1 MSLESIAKYLEKH
14 HLTTE
19 LIERTNREERL
30 ILTGASRTAK
40 ALITTSLAK
49 NESKRLLVI
58 VPTLED
64 ATRWYPLVK
73 DCGWTK
79 TCLYPTSEVSP
90 YETTQVTSEIIWG
103 QLQVL
108 SDILELKDDEN
119 IAIIATERSL
129 QPHLPPFEYLKEKCI
144 KLNVGDEINLSDL
157 SLKLSESGYIKSN
170 NIDQEGTW
178 TRRGDI
184 IDIYPVSSELP
195 IRLELFGDLLDKI
208 KEFDP
213 ISQRSLDQINNVCIT
228 PTGFDPLIINKLIST
243 DNKDISS
250 LFTNDEFSELINSN
264 KLDSA
269 KKYLGVAFDKPSSLL
284 DYLDDKTFIVVD
296 ERLQGISH
304 GKAWY
309 NIVNEN
315 YTDVITTIK
324 GSEAIKTIF
333 KPNLHKDINDIYD
346 SLNNYKGIDIT
357 DLEDT
362 TKKTNVF
369 SISSK
374 VHNWLPNQYGKI
386 SLSLKDYIK
395 NKYSIWIISAQPSRA
410 VSLLE
415 EHECISKFIPNNTDL
430 NGIKNIIDDN
440 IPVAIK
446 NKNEGEI
453 EGFYLPAWKIALLT
467 DKEFFGQQNISTTG
481 YIRRRKQSQSKK
493 IDPNK
498 MKPGDY
504 VVHRNHGIGLF
515 QKIEKLNI
523 NGESRD
529 YLVIKYMD
537 GKLSVA
543 ADQLGSLGR
552 YRSSNAKTPT
562 ISKLG
567 GANWNKIKEKAK
579 KSVKKVAIDLI
590 KLYAERSKEKGYKFP
605 CDGPWQNELED
616 SFPYALTPDQAKA
629 TSQVKSDM
637 ESEKPM
643 DRLVCGD
650 VGFGKTEVAIRAI
663 FKAITSGKQ
672 IALLAP
678 TTVLSQ
684 QHWRTISDRFA
695 PYPIKVSLLNRFK
708 TNSEKKTYC

>member
-1 MSLESIAKYLEKH
+1 MQQ
-14 HLTTE
+14 
-19 LIERTNREERL
+19 
-30 ILTGASRTAK
+30 
-40 ALITTSLAK
+40 
-49 NESKRLLVI
+49 
-58 VPTLED
+58 
-64 ATRWYPLVK
+64 K
-73 DCGWTK
+73 D
-79 TCLYPTSEVSP
+79 LYNH
-90 YETTQVTSEIIWG
+90 IC
-103 QLQVL
+103 
-108 SDILELKDDEN
+108 
-119 IAIIATERSL
+119 
-129 QPHLPPFEYLKEKCI
+129 PPFEHLREKCI

-250 LFTNDEFSELINSN
+250 LFTNDEFSELVDSN

-296 ERLQGISH
+296 ERFQGISH

-309 NIVNEN
+309 NIVNDN

-324 GSEAIKTIF
+324 GSEATKTIF

-446 NKNEGEI
+446 K
-453 EGFYLPAWKIALLT
+453 
-467 DKEFFGQQNISTTG
+467 
-481 YIRRRKQSQSKK
+481 
-493 IDPNK
+493 
-498 MKPGDY
+498 
-504 VVHRNHGIGLF
+504 
-515 QKIEKLNI
+515 
-523 NGESRD
+523 
-529 YLVIKYMD
+529 
-537 GKLSVA
+537 
-543 ADQLGSLGR
+543 
-552 YRSSNAKTPT
+552 
-562 ISKLG
+562 
-567 GANWNKIKEKAK
+567 
-579 KSVKKVAIDLI
+579 
-590 KLYAERSKEKGYKFP
+590 
-605 CDGPWQNELED
+605 
-616 SFPYALTPDQAKA
+616 
-629 TSQVKSDM
+629 
-637 ESEKPM
+637 
-643 DRLVCGD
+643 
-650 VGFGKTEVAIRAI
+650 
-663 FKAITSGKQ
+663 
-672 IALLAP
+672 
-678 TTVLSQ
+678 
-684 QHWRTISDRFA
+684 
-695 PYPIKVSLLNRFK
+695 
-708 TNSEKKTYC
+708 

>member
-228 PTGFDPLIINKLIST
+228 PTGFDPLIINKLVST
-243 DNKDISS
+243 NNKDISS
-250 LFTNDEFSELINSN
+250 LFANDEFSELVNLN

-269 KKYLGVAFDKPSSLL
+269 KKYLGVAFDKPSSLIN
-284 DYLDDKTFIVVD
+284 YLDDKTFIVVD

-304 GKAWY
+304 GQAWY
-309 NIVNEN
+309 NIVKEN
-315 YTDVITTIK
+315 YADVITNIK
-324 GSEAIKTIF
+324 GGEAIKTIF
-333 KPNLHKDINDIYD
+333 KPNLHNDINDIYD

-498 MKPGDY
+498 MKPG
-504 VVHRNHGIGLF
+504 
-515 QKIEKLNI
+515 
-523 NGESRD
+523 
-529 YLVIKYMD
+529 
-537 GKLSVA
+537 LS
-543 ADQLGSLGR
+543 
-552 YRSSNAKTPT
+552 
-562 ISKLG
+562 
-567 GANWNKIKEKAK
+567 
-579 KSVKKVAIDLI
+579 LI
-590 KLYAERSKEKGYKFP
+590 H
-605 CDGPWQNELED
+605 
-616 SFPYALTPDQAKA
+616 
-629 TSQVKSDM
+629 
-637 ESEKPM
+637 
-643 DRLVCGD
+643 
-650 VGFGKTEVAIRAI
+650 I
-663 FKAITSGKQ
+663 
-672 IALLAP
+672 
-678 TTVLSQ
+678 
-684 QHWRTISDRFA
+684 
-695 PYPIKVSLLNRFK
+695 
-708 TNSEKKTYC
+708 

>member
-250 LFTNDEFSELINSN
+250 LFTNDEFSELVNSN

-324 GSEAIKTIF
+324 GSEATKAIF
-333 KPNLHKDINDIYD
+333 KPKLHKDINDIYD

-415 EHECISKFIPNNTDL
+415 EHECISKFIPN
-430 NGIKNIIDDN
+430 
-440 IPVAIK
+440 
-446 NKNEGEI
+446 
-453 EGFYLPAWKIALLT
+453 
-467 DKEFFGQQNISTTG
+467 
-481 YIRRRKQSQSKK
+481 
-493 IDPNK
+493 
-498 MKPGDY
+498 
-504 VVHRNHGIGLF
+504 
-515 QKIEKLNI
+515 
-523 NGESRD
+523 
-529 YLVIKYMD
+529 
-537 GKLSVA
+537 LS
-543 ADQLGSLGR
+543 
-552 YRSSNAKTPT
+552 
-562 ISKLG
+562 
-567 GANWNKIKEKAK
+567 
-579 KSVKKVAIDLI
+579 LI
-590 KLYAERSKEKGYKFP
+590 H
-605 CDGPWQNELED
+605 
-616 SFPYALTPDQAKA
+616 
-629 TSQVKSDM
+629 
-637 ESEKPM
+637 
-643 DRLVCGD
+643 
-650 VGFGKTEVAIRAI
+650 I
-663 FKAITSGKQ
+663 
-672 IALLAP
+672 
-678 TTVLSQ
+678 
-684 QHWRTISDRFA
+684 
-695 PYPIKVSLLNRFK
+695 
-708 TNSEKKTYC
+708 